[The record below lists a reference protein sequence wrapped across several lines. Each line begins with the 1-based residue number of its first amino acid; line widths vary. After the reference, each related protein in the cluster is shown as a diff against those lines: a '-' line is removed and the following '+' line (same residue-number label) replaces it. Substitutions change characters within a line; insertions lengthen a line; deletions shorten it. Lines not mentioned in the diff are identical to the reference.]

1 MEGALASVGG
11 FCCGTS
17 FIVEH
22 QRLSGL
28 GYCFSASL
36 PPLLAVAA
44 LSSLSQIKSDPSRIQ
59 KLNQASQRLHQVL
72 ANLPGMVL
80 NGHELSPIK
89 HLRLRDS
96 TTYSADLTIIN
107 QLAESCFKRGLAVV
121 PPSMLE
127 KAEKFKPKAS
137 LKIVA
142 NALLEDTDIQFIERV
157 LSETCAEIFN

>member
-22 QRLSGL
+22 QRLSGI

-44 LSSLSQIKSDPSRIQ
+44 LTSLSQLKSDPSRVQ
-59 KLNQASQRLHQVL
+59 KLNQASEHLHKVL

-80 NGHELSPIK
+80 TGHALSPIK

-96 TTYSADLTIIN
+96 TSYSADLIKIN

-127 KAEKFKPKAS
+127 KSEKLKPKAS

-142 NALLEDTDIQFIERV
+142 NALLEDSDIQFVERV
-157 LSETCAEIFN
+157 LSECCVEIFA